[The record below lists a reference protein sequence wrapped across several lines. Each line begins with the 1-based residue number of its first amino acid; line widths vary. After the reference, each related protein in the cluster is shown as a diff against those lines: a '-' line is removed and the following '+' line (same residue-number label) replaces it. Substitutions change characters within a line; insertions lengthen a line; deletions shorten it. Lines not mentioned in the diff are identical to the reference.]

1 VLGSALLLWLPMQGQ
16 NASQS
21 ASGKISVK
29 QVSTTRAAAQ
39 GTVRHVSVRGSEAN
53 LEIEIDTAGSPASP
67 DTQAIADP
75 DRIVIDFP
83 GALPAAE
90 LRALEVNRGA
100 LKRVRTGLF
109 FSNPP
114 ITRVVLDLTGPR
126 NYRVMSSVNAVI
138 VKLEPPSG
146 SVDAAMETATTESS
160 GAGNSTARLQSA
172 AVSSNP
178 YALPTVSGA
187 DMRVPNASVSIIR
200 TPITPQTRVAQ
211 SLPQDHMPQNQAP
224 GVVQNPVQN
233 AVVSGNSA
241 QMVSSATAN
250 AQLEGMPS
258 LLPENQLQ
266 QSQARAMALAG
277 VPLRVDYTG
286 GLLTIH
292 AAKATL
298 AEVLFE
304 VQRQTKA
311 EIAIPAGAEQ
321 EGVVADIGPGAAR
334 DVLATLLNGSHYNF
348 IFVGD
353 EDRLEK
359 VILTQREFTN

>member
-1 VLGSALLLWLPMQGQ
+1 MLRILDSVLVLGSAMLLWLPMQGQ
-16 NASQS
+16 DASQS
-21 ASGKISVK
+21 ASGKISLK
-29 QVSTTRAAAQ
+29 PISITQGAANQAPPGKISASAGARVAEAAPQ

-100 LKRVRTGLF
+100 LKRIRTGLF

-126 NYRVMSSVNAVI
+126 NYRVMSTVNAVI
-138 VKLEPPSG
+138 VKLESASG
-146 SVDAAMETATTESS
+146 ASDAAVTPRTQERESGHSS
-160 GAGNSTARLQSA
+160 GATPASSA
-172 AVSSNP
+172 ALKNAAVAANP
-178 YALPTVSGA
+178 YALP
-187 DMRVPNASVSIIR
+187 
-200 TPITPQTRVAQ
+200 
-211 SLPQDHMPQNQAP
+211 L
-224 GVVQNPVQN
+224 
-233 AVVSGNSA
+233 
-241 QMVSSATAN
+241 VSSVAMQSAP
-250 AQLEGMPS
+250 AAASQLDGMPS
-258 LLPENQLQ
+258 LLPQNQMQ
-266 QSQARAMALAG
+266 QNQARVAALAG
-277 VPLRVDYTG
+277 VPLRVSYAD

-321 EGVVADIGPGAAR
+321 EGVVADIGPAAAR

-359 VILTQREFTN
+359 VILTQRQFTN